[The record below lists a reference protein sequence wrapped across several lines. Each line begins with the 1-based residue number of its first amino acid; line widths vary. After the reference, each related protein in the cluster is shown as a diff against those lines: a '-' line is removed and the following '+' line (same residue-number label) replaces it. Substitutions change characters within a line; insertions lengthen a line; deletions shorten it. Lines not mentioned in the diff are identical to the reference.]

1 MPAWFFIYL
10 FIYYYYYYYYYYY
23 FSDYVKMHEVYTVG
37 WRNFFFMCTICVNFI
52 GTKKTKKNEG
62 GWSITCY
69 YYYYYYFN
77 VISYIVMSQILVA
90 MFGCWLSLHIT
101 NIIFYYCCQIGQIW
115 CRQKKV
121 DKQWSVH
128 LFSRKYTAKKM
139 GLLLVMEW
147 EKRL

>member
-1 MPAWFFIYL
+1 MTAWFFIYL
-10 FIYYYYYYYYYYY
+10 FIYYYYYY

-69 YYYYYYFN
+69 YYYFN

-90 MFGCWLSLHIT
+90 MFGCWLSLHIS